1 MNKAYDKVES
11 PKTFRYVDDYFFI
24 FYFFVTA
31 YLVWNKK

>member
-11 PKTFRYVDDYFFI
+11 PKTFKYVDFF
-24 FYFFVTA
+24 FFPVTA